1 MPTMSAGN
9 PSNYAVFMH
18 PADRG
23 LEVRGDGTNSAESAR
38 LQEFGIPP
46 AETVKFSGLELTIRR
61 CVLIVDDADQ
71 TRIDTLHVC
80 LNDGKTAMSVYWMVT
95 QALDA
100 NTVATLLSSHYQ
112 KAHGTLPNDDIHIL
126 EAHIARYL
134 TPQAPALFSN

>member
-1 MPTMSAGN
+1 MSAGN
-9 PSNYAVFMH
+9 PNNYAVFIH

-23 LEVRGDGTNSAESAR
+23 LEVAVDGMDQIESAR
-38 LQEFGIPP
+38 LQKWGIPP

-61 CVLIVDDADQ
+61 CILIVDDADQ
-71 TRIDTLHVC
+71 TRIDTLHTS
-80 LNDGKTAMSVYWMVT
+80 LNDGKTQISAYWMVT
-95 QALDA
+95 RALDA